1 MAECELSLQRILV
14 PIDSTDASLEVVPPT
29 LELAKLFGSHVVL
42 LNVCEGPECSIPVV
56 QITAAY
62 EKFHEAGV
70 SVEPLMKQGDPAGQ
84 ILDTSAVQKADLI
97 AMTTHG
103 RSGISRWML
112 GSVTEKVLRAATV
125 PILAVRP
132 FASPSARGQADWEPE
147 ELQTW
152 KGSAPWSRSSNGF
165 W

>member
-1 MAECELSLQRILV
+1 V
-14 PIDSTDASLEVVPPT
+14 PIDATDVCLEVVTPT
-29 LELAKLFGSHVVL
+29 LELAKLFGSQVVL
-42 LNVCEGPECSIPVV
+42 LHVCDGQECSMPVV
-56 QITAAY
+56 QITEAY
-62 EKFHEAGV
+62 ERFHQAGI

-84 ILDTSAVQKADLI
+84 ILDTCAVQKADLI

-132 FASPSARGQADWEPE
+132 IRRPSSGSQDPSEHP

-152 KGSAPWSRSSNGF
+152 KGSAP
-165 W
+165 